1 MYKKLLKL
9 GVWLYDRYALQVCL
23 LEGFGTCVLLI
34 LDQVLFS
41 MVTETQRTR
50 LEVGLL
56 INIVI
61 TVWLIMS
68 KTYTDWHKNWEDQ

>member
-1 MYKKLLKL
+1 MKKLLKL
-9 GVWLYDRYALQVCL
+9 GTWLYDRYALQVCL

-41 MVTETQRTR
+41 MVTEVQRTR
-50 LEVGLL
+50 LEVGLM
-56 INIVI
+56 INIVM

-68 KTYTDWHKNWEDQ
+68 KTYTDWHENWEEQ

>member
-1 MYKKLLKL
+1 MKKKLLKL

-23 LEGFGTCVLLI
+23 LEGFGTCILLI
-34 LDQVLFS
+34 LDRVLFS
-41 MVTETQRTR
+41 MVTEAQRTR

-56 INIVI
+56 INIVM

-68 KTYTDWHKNWEDQ
+68 KTYTDWHENWEDQ